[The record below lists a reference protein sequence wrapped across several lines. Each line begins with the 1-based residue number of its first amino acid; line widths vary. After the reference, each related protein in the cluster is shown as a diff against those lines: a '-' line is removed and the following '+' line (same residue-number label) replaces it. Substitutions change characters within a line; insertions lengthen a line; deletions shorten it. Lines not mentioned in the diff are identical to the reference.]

1 MVTQCPN
8 YRVIDPVKHKLTL
21 IIRGNSSRPETDGCW
36 HCMVRWTYVSYNG
49 FLLRIDLEAQ
59 NKKSQTPTI

>member
-21 IIRGNSSRPETDGCW
+21 IIRETRVALKQ
-36 HCMVRWTYVSYNG
+36 MVVG
-49 FLLRIDLEAQ
+49 IGEVDLCEL
-59 NKKSQTPTI
+59 

>member
-36 HCMVRWTYVSYNG
+36 HCEE
-49 FLLRIDLEAQ
+49 DLCEL
-59 NKKSQTPTI
+59 